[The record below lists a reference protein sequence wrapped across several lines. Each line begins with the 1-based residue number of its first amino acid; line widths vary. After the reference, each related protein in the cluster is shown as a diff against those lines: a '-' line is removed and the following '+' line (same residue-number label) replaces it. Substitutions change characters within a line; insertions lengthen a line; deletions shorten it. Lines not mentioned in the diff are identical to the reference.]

1 MSSTSTNYKL
11 VEPTVSGDSDV
22 WGGYL
27 NTTIT
32 SIDKLLTAIATTGSA
47 NAYLLTTGQSL
58 TAYTTGM
65 RFNIIPN
72 FSNSGAC
79 TVNVD
84 GIGAKN
90 LYRYSD
96 GALAACVS
104 GDVVSGVPISIA
116 YDGTQFVISSAGI
129 VSATLRAIDAVSWS
143 SGSPVIQ
150 FTAADTVSLTNT
162 PTFTSTVAATPAAT
176 VKNTADSASNI
187 GLLVASARAT
197 PTAFDYVGIDFK
209 LNNASS
215 SQVSVAQ
222 FRAYASA
229 VTAGAETGSFYWAT
243 INAGG
248 AMTLRMV
255 MTSNSLFP
263 NTNDAMALGGPSNSW
278 ADFFLASGGVINWN
292 NGTYTLTQSGSNLA
306 ASGTIQARV
315 PLSSETSGTLT
326 TASANKKV
334 ACSGGITIPNSVFT
348 ADDFILFDAGTSSRT
363 FTRSST
369 NMYVNGTDSA
379 SATLASNQMGTVHF
393 RAATVAVLS
402 GAFS

>member
-72 FSNSGAC
+72 FTNSGAC

-116 YDGTQFVISSAGI
+116 YDGVEFVISSAGI

-143 SGSPVIQ
+143 SGTPVLQ
-150 FTAADTVSLTNT
+150 WTAADTVSLTNT
-162 PTFTSTVAATPAAT
+162 PTFTSTAATTAAATAKNTTDNASVRAIRIEGVRATPAANDE
-176 VKNTADSASNI
+176 VFISAY
-187 GLLVASARAT
+187 LA
-197 PTAFDYVGIDFK
+197 
-209 LNNASS
+209 NASS
-215 SQVSVAQ
+215 SQVEFGRLTFAGTTLTAASEGGAIYFETVNAGTVGKRAVLTAAA
-222 FRAYASA
+222 FRPNSNDGISLG
-229 VTAGAETGSFYWAT
+229 TAT
-243 INAGG
+243 I
-248 AMTLRMV
+248 
-255 MTSNSLFP
+255 SF
-263 NTNDAMALGGPSNSW
+263 
-278 ADFFLASGGVINWN
+278 ADVFLASGGVINWS
-292 NGTYTLTQSGSNLA
+292 NGTFTLTQSSTNLA
-306 ASGTIQARV
+306 ASGSIQARV
-315 PLSSETSGTLT
+315 PLSSETTGTLT

>member
-1 MSSTSTNYKL
+1 MSGSSTNYKL
-11 VEPTVSGDSDV
+11 IKPTVSGDSDV

-27 NTTIT
+27 NTTIE

-72 FSNSGAC
+72 FTNSGAC
-79 TVNVD
+79 TINVD

-129 VSATLRAIDAVSWS
+129 VSATLRALDALSWS

-162 PTFTSTVAATPAAT
+162 PTFTSTSASTVAAT
-176 VKNTADSASNI
+176 VKNTTDNASVAIADFT
-187 GLLVASARAT
+187 GARAT
-197 PTAFDYVGIDFK
+197 PTAGDNIYINFN

-215 SQVSVAQ
+215 AKKT
-222 FRAYASA
+222 FANILIYGTTLTAASE
-229 VTAGAETGSFYWAT
+229 VGRVDLQLMSAGTLTGILSFVPSA
-243 INAGG
+243 I
-248 AMTLRMV
+248 RPV
-255 MTSNSLFP
+255 
-263 NTNDAMALGGPSNSW
+263 TNDGVALGAATLSFS
-278 ADFFLASGGVINWN
+278 DLYLASGGVINWS
-292 NGTYTLTQSGSNLA
+292 NGTFTLTQSGTNLA
-306 ASGTIQARV
+306 ASGSIQARV
-315 PLSSETSGTLT
+315 PLSSETTGTLT

-348 ADDFILFDAGTSSRT
+348 ADDFVLFDAGASSRT

-379 SATLASNQMGTVHF
+379 SATLAANQMGTCHF
-393 RAATVAVLS
+393 RSATAAVLS

>member
-72 FSNSGAC
+72 FTNSGAC

-143 SGSPVIQ
+143 SGTPVLQ
-150 FTAADTVSLTNT
+150 WTAADTVSLTNT
-162 PTFTSTVAATPAAT
+162 PTFTSTAATTAAATAKNTTDNASVRAIRIEGVRATPAANDE
-176 VKNTADSASNI
+176 VFISAY
-187 GLLVASARAT
+187 LA
-197 PTAFDYVGIDFK
+197 
-209 LNNASS
+209 NASS
-215 SQVSVAQ
+215 SQVEFGRLTFAGTTLTAASEGGAIYFETVNAGTVGKRAVLTAAA
-222 FRAYASA
+222 FRPNSNDGISLG
-229 VTAGAETGSFYWAT
+229 TAT
-243 INAGG
+243 I
-248 AMTLRMV
+248 
-255 MTSNSLFP
+255 SF
-263 NTNDAMALGGPSNSW
+263 
-278 ADFFLASGGVINWN
+278 ADVFLASGGVINWS
-292 NGTYTLTQSGSNLA
+292 NGTFTLTQSSTNLA
-306 ASGTIQARV
+306 ASGSIQARV
-315 PLSSETSGTLT
+315 PLSSETTGTLT

>member
-1 MSSTSTNYKL
+1 MSSTSSNYKL
-11 VEPTVSGDSDV
+11 IEPTVSGDSDV

-65 RFNIIPN
+65 CFRIIPN
-72 FSNSGAC
+72 FTNSGAC
-79 TVNVD
+79 TINVD

-143 SGSPVIQ
+143 SGSPVLQ
-150 FTAADTVSLTNT
+150 WTAADTVSLTNT
-162 PTFTSTVAATPAAT
+162 PTFTSTAAATAAATIKNTTDNAAVAGLNIVGARATPAASD
-176 VKNTADSASNI
+176 AA
-187 GLLVASARAT
+187 
-197 PTAFDYVGIDFK
+197 YVSFT

-215 SQVSVAQ
+215 AAKEFMRLQG
-222 FRAYASA
+222 SA
-229 VTAGAETGSFYWAT
+229 ATVTAGSESGQIQVLVMSSGVLTSTFIGSPSTWCPT
-243 INAGG
+243 
-248 AMTLRMV
+248 
-255 MTSNSLFP
+255 
-263 NTNDAMALGGPSNSW
+263 TNDVPSLGTATQSW
-278 ADFFLASGGVINWN
+278 SDLFLATGGVINWN
-292 NGTYTLTQSGSNLA
+292 NGTFTLTQSSTNLA
-306 ASGTIQARV
+306 ASGSIQARV
-315 PLSSETSGTLT
+315 PLSSETTGTLT

-348 ADDFILFDAGTSSRT
+348 ADDFVLFDAGASSRT

-369 NMYVNGTDSA
+369 NMYVSGTDSA
-379 SATLASNQMGTVHF
+379 SATLAANQMGTCHF
-393 RAATVAVLS
+393 RSATAAVLS

>member
-47 NAYLLTTGQSL
+47 NAYVLTTGQSL
-58 TAYTTGM
+58 TAATTGLCV
-65 RFNIIPN
+65 RIIPN
-72 FSNSGAC
+72 FTNTGAC
-79 TVNVD
+79 TIAVD
-84 GIGAKN
+84 SIGATN
-90 LYRYSD
+90 IYRYSD

-104 GDVVSGVPISIA
+104 GDVPSGVPITLVH
-116 YDGTQFVISSAGI
+116 DGTRWVITGAGF
-129 VSATLRAIDAVSWS
+129 VSATLRALDALSWS
-143 SGSPVIQ
+143 SGSPVVQ

-162 PTFTSTVAATPAAT
+162 PTFTSTVAATAAAT
-176 VKNTADSASNI
+176 AKNSTTNAAVRA
-187 GLLVASARAT
+187 LALVGANASAANN
-197 PTAFDYVGIDFK
+197 DIVYVSGEI
-209 LNNASS
+209 NNLSGSAKEI
-215 SQVSVAQ
+215 V
-222 FRAYASA
+222 RLAYQGYSL
-229 VTAGAETGSFYWAT
+229 TAGAEFGRWYFYAANSGT
-243 INAGG
+243 LTAQIGIDPGG
-248 AMTLRMV
+248 I
-255 MTSNSLFP
+255 FP
-263 NTNDAMALGGPSNSW
+263 VTNDGLPLGKSGQAFSDIWLATGAVLNFGASN
-278 ADFFLASGGVINWN
+278 F
-292 NGTYTLTQSGSNLA
+292 TLTHSSGLLA
-306 ASGTIQARV
+306 ASGAIQARV
-315 PLSSETSGTLT
+315 PLSSETTGTLT